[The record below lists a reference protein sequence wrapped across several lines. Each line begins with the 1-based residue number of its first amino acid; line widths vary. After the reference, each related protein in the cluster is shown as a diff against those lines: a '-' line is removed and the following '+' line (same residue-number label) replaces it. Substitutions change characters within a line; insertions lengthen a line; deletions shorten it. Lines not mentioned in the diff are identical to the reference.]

1 MQAPQNYLNTV
12 ATEESRKQKL
22 FELDV
27 RLHNQEVYNKDT
39 VQVDLNR
46 LIDGWNAMEARLDA
60 IEARLNA
67 LESVGEEAPTAGGR
81 RTRGKLRARSR
92 AKSRKKRRK
101 TKGRKRRKSR
111 RKSKG
116 RKRRRKKK
124 KKTKRRR

>member
-46 LIDGWNAMEARLDA
+46 LIDGWNAMEERLDA
-60 IEARLNA
+60 
-67 LESVGEEAPTAGGR
+67 LESATLEAPTAGGG
-81 RTRGKLRARSR
+81 RTRGK
-92 AKSRKKRRK
+92 KSRKSR
-101 TKGRKRRKSR
+101 RRKSR
-111 RKSKG
+111 RKSR
-116 RKRRRKKK
+116 RKRKTRKK
-124 KKTKRRR
+124 

>member
-22 FELDV
+22 FELEV

-60 IEARLNA
+60 

-81 RTRGKLRARSR
+81 RTRRKRT
-92 AKSRKKRRK
+92 RKKRRK
-101 TKGRKRRKSR
+101 KKTK
-111 RKSKG
+111 
-116 RKRRRKKK
+116 KRRRRKR
-124 KKTKRRR
+124 KKTKKRRR

>member
-1 MQAPQNYLNTV
+1 MQQAPQNYLNTV
-12 ATEESRKQKL
+12 ATEGSRKQKL

-60 IEARLNA
+60 

-81 RTRGKLRARSR
+81 RTRRKRT
-92 AKSRKKRRK
+92 RKKRRK
-101 TKGRKRRKSR
+101 KKTT
-111 RKSKG
+111 
-116 RKRRRKKK
+116 KRRRKKK

>member
-1 MQAPQNYLNTV
+1 MQAPQDYLNKV

-22 FELDV
+22 FELEL

-81 RTRGKLRARSR
+81 RTRRKRKTRKR
-92 AKSRKKRRK
+92 RKKKTKKRRK
-101 TKGRKRRKSR
+101 KRNRKKRTKRRK
-111 RKSKG
+111 
-116 RKRRRKKK
+116 
-124 KKTKRRR
+124 

>member
-1 MQAPQNYLNTV
+1 MQQAPQNYLNTV
-12 ATEESRKQKL
+12 ATEGSRKQKL

-60 IEARLNA
+60 IEARLDA

-81 RTRGKLRARSR
+81 RTRRKRT
-92 AKSRKKRRK
+92 RKKRRK
-101 TKGRKRRKSR
+101 KKTTKTV
-111 RKSKG
+111 
-116 RKRRRKKK
+116 RKKK